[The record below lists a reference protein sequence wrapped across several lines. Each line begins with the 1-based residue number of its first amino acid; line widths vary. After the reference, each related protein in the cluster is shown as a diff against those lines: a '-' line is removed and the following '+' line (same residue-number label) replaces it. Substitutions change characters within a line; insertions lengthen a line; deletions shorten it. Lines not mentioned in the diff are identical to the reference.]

1 MAPKI
6 TGTSTTEAKQAIS
19 GTSGKAAAAAR
30 TSAKASRPISRDNNI
45 TDINT
50 SFMDASN
57 SSYVSIRD
65 AINSRDT
72 FNSRDHKKSLIS
84 SCRNIRSLMLTVRKP
99 KSDSCIRPLF
109 FFFILSPTPIA
120 IRIYPY
126 DFYRKVPNSAKSR
139 MGQVQVAVEVLHIA
153 PHHLIIPRCF
163 PFRCLKTTFALVL
176 LLFISPASHQQ
187 AETRGSGLE
196 GK

>member
-1 MAPKI
+1 MFAGAQQQQGIDGQDQGLQGRQQQQKHQQKRVNRLAE
-6 TGTSTTEAKQAIS
+6 TT
-19 GTSGKAAAAAR
+19 
-30 TSAKASRPISRDNNI
+30 NI

-84 SCRNIRSLMLTVRKP
+84 SSFLMLTVRKP

-120 IRIYPY
+120 IGIYSMTSIYDPY
-126 DFYRKVPNSAKSR
+126 DFYRKVPNSTKSR

-153 PHHLIIPRCF
+153 PRHFILPPAVPLKMF
-163 PFRCLKTTFALVL
+163 QDDLCLGSLSLYFSSFT
-176 LLFISPASHQQ
+176 PAV
-187 AETRGSGLE
+187 
-196 GK
+196 